1 MMKINPNKINQI
13 YQTKQN
19 TTHTSKETNTV
30 SNVDKIEVRN
40 HSKQNITLK
49 DIKSDLTQSIN
60 STLSQ
65 LSHDK
70 INVLKEQIKNGQYE
84 VKHKQ
89 VAEAIIVFSETML
102 GDKHD

>member
-13 YQTKQN
+13 YQTKPN
-19 TTHTSKETNTV
+19 TTHSTKETNTI

-40 HSKQNITLK
+40 HSKQSITLK
-49 DIKSDLTQSIN
+49 DIKSDLTQAIN
-60 STLSQ
+60 LTHSQ
-65 LSHDK
+65 EK
-70 INVLKEQIKNGQYE
+70 INLLKEQIKNGQYE

-89 VAEAIIVFSETML
+89 VAEAIIAFSETMV

>member
-13 YQTKQN
+13 YQTKPN
-19 TTHTSKETNTV
+19 TTHTVKETNTT

-40 HSKQNITLK
+40 HSKQSITLK
-49 DIKSDLTQSIN
+49 DIKSDLTQSIS
-60 STLSQ
+60 ST

-70 INVLKEQIKNGQYE
+70 INELKEQIKNGQYE

-89 VAEAIIVFSETML
+89 VAEAIIAFSETML
-102 GDKHD
+102 GDMHD

>member
-13 YQTKQN
+13 YQTKPS
-19 TTHTSKETNTV
+19 TTHTTKETNTI

-40 HSKQNITLK
+40 HSKQIITLK

-65 LSHDK
+65 DK

-84 VKHKQ
+84 VKHKH
-89 VAEAIIVFSETML
+89 VAEAIIAFSETML